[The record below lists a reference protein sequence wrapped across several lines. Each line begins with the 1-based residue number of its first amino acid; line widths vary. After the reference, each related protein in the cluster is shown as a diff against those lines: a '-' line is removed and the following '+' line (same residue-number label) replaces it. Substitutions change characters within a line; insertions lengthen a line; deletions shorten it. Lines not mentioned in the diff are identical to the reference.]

1 MVALADLDR
10 LLIASTE
17 VAAVGTS
24 SAPGGELAVVAPA
37 HREVES
43 LLTSES
49 ETIAA
54 LARQIGG

>member
-1 MVALADLDR
+1 
-10 LLIASTE
+10 
-17 VAAVGTS
+17 
-24 SAPGGELAVVAPA
+24 LAVVAPA